1 MMIKSIEIIDYILLA
16 LSCFFVI
23 MGLFRGASG
32 FFSFIS
38 ATIVS
43 ATVALTSWPIVCG
56 YINSAWIRVLAII
69 VLVLLAYGAVR
80 CLVGWLVNKLL
91 AQPADAIFGM
101 VLGAVLGALLIY
113 IAANTALIRE
123 YSVIA
128 REVSH
133 LINVEKDV
141 R

>member
-1 MMIKSIEIIDYILLA
+1 MMVKSIEILDYVLLA

-43 ATVALTSWPIVCG
+43 ATVALTAWSIICG
-56 YINSAWIRVLAII
+56 YTATLWIRVVAII
-69 VLVLLAYGAVR
+69 VLVLLAFGVVR
-80 CLVGWLVNKLL
+80 TMVGWLVNKLL
-91 AQPADAIFGM
+91 SQPADAIFGL
-101 VLGAVLGALLIY
+101 VLGASLGALLIY
-113 IAANTALIRE
+113 IAANTAIIRE

-128 REVSH
+128 REVSR
-133 LINVEKDV
+133 LINVENDV
-141 R
+141 Q

>member
-1 MMIKSIEIIDYILLA
+1 MMVKSIEILDYVLLA

-43 ATVALTSWPIVCG
+43 ATVALTAWSIICG
-56 YINSAWIRVLAII
+56 YTATLWIRVVAII
-69 VLVLLAYGAVR
+69 VLVLLAFGVVR
-80 CLVGWLVNKLL
+80 TMVGWLVNKLL
-91 AQPADAIFGM
+91 SQPADAIFGL
-101 VLGAVLGALLIY
+101 VLGASLGALLIY
-113 IAANTALIRE
+113 IAANTAIIRE

-128 REVSH
+128 REVSR

-141 R
+141 Q

>member
-16 LSCFFVI
+16 LLCFFVI

-56 YINSAWIRVLAII
+56 YTNSAWIRVLAII
-69 VLVLLAYGAVR
+69 VLVLLAYGVVR

-123 YSVIA
+123 HSVIA